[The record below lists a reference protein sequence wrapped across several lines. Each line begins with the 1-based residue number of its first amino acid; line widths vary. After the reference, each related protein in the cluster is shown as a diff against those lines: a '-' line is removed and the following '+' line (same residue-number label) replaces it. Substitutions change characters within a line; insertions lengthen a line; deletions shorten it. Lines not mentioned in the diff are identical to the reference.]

1 MKKHVDI
8 LSGSITR
15 GLLSLA
21 MPLMIMNVAQS
32 LFNLMD
38 MAVLRIYANDTA
50 VGAVGACG
58 AIFTLCTCLL
68 IGIAAGATVVIAKH
82 IGAKE
87 KENVEKATMTAIL
100 FAIVSGCVLMLIGVL
115 FAEDFLRMTN
125 CPESLLPSAVSYFK
139 IYFYGIPIL
148 MLYNFCAAILRAMG
162 DTKRPMYF
170 LICGCAIKLACT
182 ILFIKIS
189 QKGVESVA
197 VATIVSNAVACTL
210 TFIALTH
217 RKDIVNIK
225 LKRLRF
231 DKAELKSILFNG
243 VPAGFQSG
251 LYSFANVIIATVVN
265 SFGPDATT
273 GIAIANQY
281 DGILYQISCAT
292 ALAVIPYVSQN
303 MGAGNIKRVKQTIG
317 RGIMLTVCFG
327 ATLGALSAIFSRQLS
342 GLVSTS
348 PAVIEYS
355 HQKMVLVSSTYFIC
369 GINELLG
376 GVMKGMGKPIA
387 PAMTSLVFMCLIR
400 FVWVYVIFPLVPNNL
415 TFLYLIWPIGWVL
428 SITTLFI
435 VYRITMSR
443 LQRKNSIA

>member
-1 MKKHVDI
+1 MKKNVDI

-21 MPLMIMNVAQS
+21 IPIMIMNVAQS

-38 MAVLRIYANDTA
+38 MAVLRFYADDTA

-58 AIFTLCTCLL
+58 SIFTLCTCLL
-68 IGIAAGATVVIAKH
+68 VGVSAGATVVIARR
-82 IGAKE
+82 IGAGE
-87 KENVEKATMTAIL
+87 KENAEKATMTAIL
-100 FAIVSGCVLMLIGVL
+100 FAIISGCVLMLIGVV
-115 FAEDFLRMTN
+115 FAEDFLRFTN
-125 CPESLLPSAVSYFK
+125 CPEKLLPSAVSYFK

-170 LICGCAIKLACT
+170 LICGAAIKLLFT
-182 ILFIKIS
+182 ILLIKTLK
-189 QKGVESVA
+189 KGVESVA
-197 VATIVSNAVACTL
+197 IATIISNAVACAL
-210 TFIALTH
+210 TFLALTH
-217 RKDIVNIK
+217 KKDIVHIK
-225 LKRLRF
+225 LKKLRF
-231 DKAELKSILFNG
+231 NGKELKAILYNG

-342 GLVSTS
+342 GLVSAS

-428 SITTLFI
+428 SISTLFI

-443 LQRKNSIA
+443 IEKNHSIA